1 MKDGLD
7 EVTRLGK
14 VVGHVRGVAL
24 VHGKRGDGV
33 LGDSLHSW

>member
-1 MKDGLD
+1 MKDELD
-7 EVTRLGK
+7 EVVRLGK

-33 LGDSLHSW
+33 PDDSLQPW